1 MKNWKNQIRIQN
13 SSQSKPLL
21 NLLWILSNIYS
32 EGDEHYCEDSED
44 EISDNEEVFKQYDID
59 GDDFITHDELKTF
72 IMKRHDSVTDYE
84 IEKMIKE
91 VDIDGDGK
99 ISYEE
104 YKTMMVQR

>member
-1 MKNWKNQIRIQN
+1 M
-13 SSQSKPLL
+13 
-21 NLLWILSNIYS
+21 
-32 EGDEHYCEDSED
+32 
-44 EISDNEEVFKQYDID
+44 FKQYDID
-59 GDDFITHDELKTF
+59 GDGFITHDELKTF